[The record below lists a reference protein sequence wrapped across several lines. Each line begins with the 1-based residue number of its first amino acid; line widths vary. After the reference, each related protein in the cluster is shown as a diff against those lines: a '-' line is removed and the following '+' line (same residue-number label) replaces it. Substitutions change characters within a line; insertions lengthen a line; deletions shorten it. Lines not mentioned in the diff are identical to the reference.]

1 MKRIGITGGIGSGKS
16 FVSSIFLKYNFKSFN
31 SDFEAKN
38 IINNNNEIKNQI
50 IEKFGVFSYN
60 NDTLNSEY
68 ISNIIF
74 KDNKKLGQINKIVH
88 PKVYDSYR
96 EFIIKN
102 KNFNTVFESALLF
115 DYENFKNNDYNIL
128 ITCPENLRIER
139 IMARG
144 NLSYDDIKRI
154 INSQIDYDKKKH
166 VADFCIENIESQTT
180 RKQVTEIIEKIM
192 KSE

>member
-31 SDFEAKN
+31 SDFEAKK

-50 IEKFGVFSYN
+50 IEKFGVFSYS

-74 KDNKKLGQINKIVH
+74 KDNKKLAQINKIVH

-96 EFIIKN
+96 KFLIKN

-139 IMARG
+139 IMTRG

-166 VADFCIENIESQTT
+166 IADFCIENIESQTT
-180 RKQVTEIIEKIM
+180 RKQVTEIIEKIIM
-192 KSE
+192 

>member
-16 FVSSIFLKYNFKSFN
+16 FVSSIFSKCNFKSFN

-50 IEKFGVFSYN
+50 IEKFGVFSYS

-74 KDNKKLGQINKIVH
+74 KDNKKLAQINKIVH

-96 EFIIKN
+96 EFVIKN
-102 KNFNTVFESALLF
+102 KNFNTVYESALLF

-144 NLSYDDIKRI
+144 NLGYDDIKRI

-166 VADFCIENIESQTT
+166 IADFCIENIESQKT
-180 RKQVTEIIEKIM
+180 RKQVMEIIEKIIM
-192 KSE
+192 

>member
-74 KDNKKLGQINKIVH
+74 KDNKKLAQINKIVH

-96 EFIIKN
+96 KFIIKN
-102 KNFNTVFESALLF
+102 KNFNTIYESALLF

-128 ITCPENLRIER
+128 ITCPEKLRIER
-139 IMARG
+139 IMTRG

-166 VADFCIENIESQTT
+166 IADFCIENIESQTT
-180 RKQVTEIIEKIM
+180 RKQVMEIIDKIIM
-192 KSE
+192 

>member
-60 NDTLNSEY
+60 NNTLNSEY

-74 KDNKKLGQINKIVH
+74 KDNKKLAQINKIVH

-102 KNFNTVFESALLF
+102 KNFNTVYESALLF
-115 DYENFKNNDYNIL
+115 DYENFKNNDFNIL
-128 ITCPENLRIER
+128 ITCPEKLRIER
-139 IMARG
+139 IMMRG

-166 VADFCIENIESQTT
+166 IADFCIENIESQTT
-180 RKQVTEIIEKIM
+180 RKQVMEIIEKIIM
-192 KSE
+192 

>member
-50 IEKFGVFSYN
+50 IEKFGIFSYN

-166 VADFCIENIESQTT
+166 IADFCIENIESQTT
-180 RKQVTEIIEKIM
+180 RKQVTEIIEKIIM
-192 KSE
+192 

>member
-166 VADFCIENIESQTT
+166 IADFCIENIESQTT
-180 RKQVTEIIEKIM
+180 RKQVTEIIEKIIM
-192 KSE
+192 

>member
-16 FVSSIFLKYNFKSFN
+16 FVSSIFSKNNFKSFN
-31 SDFEAKN
+31 SDYEAKN

-74 KDNKKLGQINKIVH
+74 KDNKKLAQINKIVH

-96 EFIIKN
+96 KFIIKN
-102 KNFNTVFESALLF
+102 KNFNTVYESALLF

-128 ITCPENLRIER
+128 ITCPEKLRIDR
-139 IMARG
+139 IMTRG

-166 VADFCIENIESQTT
+166 IADFCIENIESQTT
-180 RKQVTEIIEKIM
+180 RKQVMEIIDKIII
-192 KSE
+192 

>member
-50 IEKFGVFSYN
+50 IEKFGVFSYD

-74 KDNKKLGQINKIVH
+74 KDNKKLAQINKIVH

-139 IMARG
+139 IMTRG

-166 VADFCIENIESQTT
+166 IADFCIENIESQTT
-180 RKQVTEIIEKIM
+180 RKQVTEIIEKIIM
-192 KSE
+192 

>member
-139 IMARG
+139 IMTRR

-166 VADFCIENIESQTT
+166 IADFCIENIESQTT
-180 RKQVTEIIEKIM
+180 RKQVTEIIEKIIM
-192 KSE
+192 

>member
-50 IEKFGVFSYN
+50 IEKFGVFSYD

-139 IMARG
+139 IMTRG

-166 VADFCIENIESQTT
+166 IADFCIENIESQTT
-180 RKQVTEIIEKIM
+180 RKQVTEIIEKIIM
-192 KSE
+192 

>member
-180 RKQVTEIIEKIM
+180 RKHVTEIIEKIIM
-192 KSE
+192 

>member
-31 SDFEAKN
+31 SDFDAKN

-74 KDNKKLGQINKIVH
+74 KDNKKLAQINKIVH

-96 EFIIKN
+96 KFLIKN

-139 IMARG
+139 IMTRG

-166 VADFCIENIESQTT
+166 IADFCIENIESQTT
-180 RKQVTEIIEKIM
+180 RKQVTEIIEKIIM
-192 KSE
+192 

>member
-50 IEKFGVFSYN
+50 IEKFGVFSYS

-166 VADFCIENIESQTT
+166 IADFCIENIESQTT
-180 RKQVTEIIEKIM
+180 RKQVTEIIEKIIM
-192 KSE
+192 

>member
-102 KNFNTVFESALLF
+102 KNFNTVFAV
-115 DYENFKNNDYNIL
+115 
-128 ITCPENLRIER
+128 
-139 IMARG
+139 
-144 NLSYDDIKRI
+144 SYTHLTLPTIY
-154 INSQIDYDKKKH
+154 S
-166 VADFCIENIESQTT
+166 V
-180 RKQVTEIIEKIM
+180 
-192 KSE
+192 

>member
-50 IEKFGVFSYN
+50 IEKFGVFSYS

-74 KDNKKLGQINKIVH
+74 KDNKKLAQINKIVH
-88 PKVYDSYR
+88 PRVYDSYR
-96 EFIIKN
+96 KFLIKN

-139 IMARG
+139 IMTRG

-166 VADFCIENIESQTT
+166 IADFCIENIESQTT
-180 RKQVTEIIEKIM
+180 RKQVTEIIEKIIM
-192 KSE
+192 

>member
-50 IEKFGVFSYN
+50 IEKFGVLSYN

-74 KDNKKLGQINKIVH
+74 KDNKKLAQINKIVH

-96 EFIIKN
+96 KFIIKN

-166 VADFCIENIESQTT
+166 IADFCIENIESQTT
-180 RKQVTEIIEKIM
+180 RKQVTEIIEKIIM
-192 KSE
+192 

>member
-60 NDTLNSEY
+60 NDTINSEY

-144 NLSYDDIKRI
+144 NLSYDNIKRI

-166 VADFCIENIESQTT
+166 IADFCIENIESQTT
-180 RKQVTEIIEKIM
+180 RKQVTEIIEKIIM
-192 KSE
+192 

>member
-50 IEKFGVFSYN
+50 IEKFGVFSYK

-74 KDNKKLGQINKIVH
+74 KDNKKLAQINKIVH

-96 EFIIKN
+96 KFLIKN

-139 IMARG
+139 IMTRG

-166 VADFCIENIESQTT
+166 IADFCIENIESQTT
-180 RKQVTEIIEKIM
+180 RKQVTEIIEKIIM
-192 KSE
+192 

>member
-50 IEKFGVFSYN
+50 IEKFGVFSYS

-74 KDNKKLGQINKIVH
+74 KDNKKLAQINKIVH

-96 EFIIKN
+96 KFLIKN

-139 IMARG
+139 IMTRG

-166 VADFCIENIESQTT
+166 IADFCIENIESQTT
-180 RKQVTEIIEKIM
+180 RKHVTEIIEKIIM
-192 KSE
+192 

>member
-50 IEKFGVFSYN
+50 IKKFGVFSYN

-96 EFIIKN
+96 EFLIKN

-166 VADFCIENIESQTT
+166 IADFCIENIESQTT
-180 RKQVTEIIEKIM
+180 RKQVTEIIEKIIM
-192 KSE
+192 

>member
-166 VADFCIENIESQTT
+166 IADFCIENIESQTT
-180 RKQVTEIIEKIM
+180 RKQVKEIIEKIII
-192 KSE
+192 

>member
-16 FVSSIFLKYNFKSFN
+16 FVSSIFSKYDFKSFN

-50 IEKFGVFSYN
+50 IEKFGIFSYQ

-74 KDNKKLGQINKIVH
+74 KDNKKLAQINKIVH
-88 PKVYDSYR
+88 PKVYDSYQ

-102 KNFNTVFESALLF
+102 KNFNTVYESALLF
-115 DYENFKNNDYNIL
+115 DYDNFKNNDYNIL

-139 IMARG
+139 IMGRG

-166 VADFCIENIESQTT
+166 IADFCIENIESQTT
-180 RKQVTEIIEKIM
+180 RKQVIEIIEKIIM
-192 KSE
+192 

>member
-74 KDNKKLGQINKIVH
+74 KDNKKL
-88 PKVYDSYR
+88 
-96 EFIIKN
+96 
-102 KNFNTVFESALLF
+102 
-115 DYENFKNNDYNIL
+115 
-128 ITCPENLRIER
+128 
-139 IMARG
+139 
-144 NLSYDDIKRI
+144 
-154 INSQIDYDKKKH
+154 SQ
-166 VADFCIENIESQTT
+166 
-180 RKQVTEIIEKIM
+180 M
-192 KSE
+192 

>member
-50 IEKFGVFSYN
+50 IKKFGVFSYN

-96 EFIIKN
+96 EFLIKN

-166 VADFCIENIESQTT
+166 IADFCIENIESQTT
-180 RKQVTEIIEKIM
+180 RKQVREIIEKIIM
-192 KSE
+192 

>member
-74 KDNKKLGQINKIVH
+74 KDNKKLAQINKIVH

-96 EFIIKN
+96 KFLIKN

-128 ITCPENLRIER
+128 ITCPEKLRIER
-139 IMARG
+139 IMTRG

-166 VADFCIENIESQTT
+166 IADFCIENIESQTT
-180 RKQVTEIIEKIM
+180 RKQVTEIIEKIIM
-192 KSE
+192 

>member
-50 IEKFGVFSYN
+50 IEKFGVLSYN

-74 KDNKKLGQINKIVH
+74 KDNKKLAQINKIVH

-96 EFIIKN
+96 KFLIKN

-166 VADFCIENIESQTT
+166 IADFCIENIESQTT
-180 RKQVTEIIEKIM
+180 RKQVTEIIEKIIM
-192 KSE
+192 

>member
-50 IEKFGVFSYN
+50 IEKFGVFSYS
-60 NDTLNSEY
+60 NDTLNSDF

-74 KDNKKLGQINKIVH
+74 KDNKKLAQINKIVH

-96 EFIIKN
+96 KFLIKN

-139 IMARG
+139 IMTRG

-166 VADFCIENIESQTT
+166 IADFCIENIESQTT
-180 RKQVTEIIEKIM
+180 RKQVTEIIEKIIM
-192 KSE
+192 

>member
-50 IEKFGVFSYN
+50 IEKFGVLSYN

-74 KDNKKLGQINKIVH
+74 KDNKKLAQINKIVH

-96 EFIIKN
+96 KFIIKN
-102 KNFNTVFESALLF
+102 KNFNTVYESALLF

-128 ITCPENLRIER
+128 ITCPEKLRIER

-166 VADFCIENIESQTT
+166 IADFCIENIESQTT
-180 RKQVTEIIEKIM
+180 RKQVTEIIEKIIM
-192 KSE
+192 

>member
-31 SDFEAKN
+31 SDFEAKK

-50 IEKFGVFSYN
+50 IEKFGVFSYS

-74 KDNKKLGQINKIVH
+74 KDNKKLAQINKIVH

-139 IMARG
+139 IMTRG

-166 VADFCIENIESQTT
+166 IADFCIENIESQTT
-180 RKQVTEIIEKIM
+180 RKQVTEIIQKIIM
-192 KSE
+192 

>member
-50 IEKFGVFSYN
+50 IKKFGVFSYN

-166 VADFCIENIESQTT
+166 IADFCIENIESQTT
-180 RKQVTEIIEKIM
+180 RKQVTEIIEKIIM
-192 KSE
+192 

>member
-166 VADFCIENIESQTT
+166 IADFCIENIESQTT
-180 RKQVTEIIEKIM
+180 RKHVTEIIEKIIM
-192 KSE
+192 

>member
-50 IEKFGVFSYN
+50 IEKFGVFSYS

-139 IMARG
+139 IMTRG

-166 VADFCIENIESQTT
+166 IADFCIENIESQTT
-180 RKQVTEIIEKIM
+180 RKQVTEIIEKIIM
-192 KSE
+192 

>member
-74 KDNKKLGQINKIVH
+74 KDNKKLAQINKIVH

-139 IMARG
+139 IMTRG

-166 VADFCIENIESQTT
+166 IADFCIENIESQTT
-180 RKQVTEIIEKIM
+180 RKQVTEIIEKIIM
-192 KSE
+192 

>member
-74 KDNKKLGQINKIVH
+74 KDNKKLAQINKIVH

-166 VADFCIENIESQTT
+166 IADFCIENIESQTT
-180 RKQVTEIIEKIM
+180 RKQVMEIIDKIII
-192 KSE
+192 

>member
-180 RKQVTEIIEKIM
+180 RKHVMEIIEKIIM
-192 KSE
+192 

>member
-50 IEKFGVFSYN
+50 IEKFGVLSYN

-74 KDNKKLGQINKIVH
+74 KDNKKLAQINKMVH

-96 EFIIKN
+96 EFIVKN
-102 KNFNTVFESALLF
+102 KNFNTVYESALLF

-128 ITCPENLRIER
+128 ITCPKNLRIQR
-139 IMARG
+139 IMSRR
-144 NLSYDDIKRI
+144 NLSYDHIKRI

-166 VADFCIENIESQTT
+166 IADFCIENIESQTT
-180 RKQVTEIIEKIM
+180 RKQVTEIIEKIIM
-192 KSE
+192 